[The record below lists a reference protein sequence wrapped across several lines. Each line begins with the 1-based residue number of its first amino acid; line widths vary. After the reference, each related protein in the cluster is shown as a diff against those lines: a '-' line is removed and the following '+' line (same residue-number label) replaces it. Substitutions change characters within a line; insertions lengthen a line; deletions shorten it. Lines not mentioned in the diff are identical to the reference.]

1 MKNIQVTVTAQGSGK
16 TKNARIVLEGELIL
30 RCLHEAMEE
39 IKKALGKFDN
49 VTLELKNIVSID
61 LACIQLLL
69 SARQTAIAAG
79 RHFTCQIELPEEV
92 KNMLAHAGL
101 AHLPA
106 LLNEKDK

>member
-1 MKNIQVTVTAQGSGK
+1 
-16 TKNARIVLEGELIL
+16 
-30 RCLHEAMEE
+30 MEE

-49 VTLELKNIVSID
+49 VTLELRNIVSID